1 MQENLNTMDRNEV
14 LSMNLFLIA
23 SQRVRQQ
30 MQNASGY
37 AAVQEIFQLLGLTW
51 WPLRQALCR
60 CLMST

>member
-60 CLMST
+60 CMIS